1 MRALADALD
10 AGLVDTAE
18 AAKQLR
24 ELATFRPAPNCTR
37 MVSYSR
43 WLARVDETWQWSV
56 VVDTQ
61 SWGPRA
67 ARLISNRYTRHE
79 SQLDTVIDFTWW
91 EPADIDTFGRAICE
105 VAATVQAR
113 RDTDGEED

>member
-1 MRALADALD
+1 MIYRDMRALADALD

-43 WLARVDETWQWSV
+43 HLARVSETWEWEV
-56 VVDTQ
+56 VTDQYST
-61 SWGPRA
+61 
-67 ARLISNRYTRHE
+67 RLISDRYTRHP

-113 RDTDGEED
+113 RDTDGEDD